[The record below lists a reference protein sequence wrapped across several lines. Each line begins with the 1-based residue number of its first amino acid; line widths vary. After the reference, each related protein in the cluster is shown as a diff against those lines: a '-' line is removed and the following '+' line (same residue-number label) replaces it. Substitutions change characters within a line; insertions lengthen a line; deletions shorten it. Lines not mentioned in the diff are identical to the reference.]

1 MELSNN
7 FEKEAN
13 IIGDASMAVKR
24 GALNAQMHAQM
35 TGLKLK
41 TLPMRVRYSIAAK
54 KNKNNPSE
62 EQQNGQSSANTEQNN
77 TAVQTETTNT
87 IKEAGTMYD
96 AMVKEAFDN
105 IIEGFEK
112 EAGPVVDRMG
122 VSANRFLKRRSENAA
137 TRASETEDRSELAF
151 DQRNRKATAKNA
163 IKNMRAED
171 ARRYGKDYADLVNL
185 GVAQGKRINADKNE
199 INKALIDTML
209 ARKAAKAVMDKQLLD
224 AMTARK
230 AAKLDMKAR
239 SGADFSDTM
248 GMYVDQQ
255 KATNDANLAKA
266 NARRDL
272 GRFYA
277 QNAAE
282 RATLADAHRGA
293 RLGIAE
299 ARLAESLDRKAQKV
313 AAYYEEAQFA
323 KEAAEADYEVACAY
337 EDAAYQILDELG
349 LLED

>member
-7 FEKEAN
+7 LEKEAN
-13 IIGDASMAVKR
+13 VINGASMAIKR

-35 TGLKLK
+35 AGLKLK

-54 KNKNNPSE
+54 KHKNNQ
-62 EQQNGQSSANTEQNN
+62 QQNTQSSDDVQQSQSPVE
-77 TAVQTETTNT
+77 QTETVNNV
-87 IKEAGTMYD
+87 KEAGTMYD
-96 AMVKEAFDN
+96 AMVKEAYENIVDGFD
-105 IIEGFEK
+105 K
-112 EAGPVVDRMG
+112 EAGPVLDRAG
-122 VSANRFLKRRSENAA
+122 VGVNRFLKRRSENAA
-137 TRASETEDRSELAF
+137 TRASENEDRSDLSF
-151 DQRNRKATAKNA
+151 DQKNRKAAAKNA

-171 ARRYGKDYADLVNL
+171 ARRYGKDYADLIDL

-199 INKALIDTML
+199 MDKALVDTML
-209 ARKAAKAVMDKQLLD
+209 ARKAAKAEMDKQMLD
-224 AMTARK
+224 AMTARR

-239 SGADFSDTM
+239 SGADFSDVM
-248 GMYVDQQ
+248 GLAADQQ
-255 KATNDANLAKA
+255 KATNDANLARA

-293 RLGIAE
+293 RLATAE
-299 ARLAESLDRKAQKV
+299 ARLADSLDRKAQKV
-313 AAYYEEAQFA
+313 AAYYEEAQLA